1 MDQVAEIVGQAGEDA
16 NFSSHGNSVGSRRDA
31 LAHTCGKL
39 MGMNM
44 GDA

>member
-1 MDQVAEIVGQAGEDA
+1 MNQVAEIVGQAGEHT
-16 NFSSHGNSVGSRRDA
+16 NFSSHDNSVGSRRDA
-31 LAHTCGKL
+31 LARTCGKL